1 MVKRSNSK
9 MPSSQEIAEM
19 RRRLDELEQTLSA
32 IQNGEVD
39 ALLVSGDAGEQVY
52 TLKSSE
58 HPYRVMIEQMSEG
71 ALTLS
76 AEGIILYCNESF
88 ARMVKYPL
96 EEILATPMAQYIG
109 PASRNQFQRLL
120 RQNGRGEIN
129 LLTRN
134 LDSVPAYAAVNTV
147 PEGDVINYSV
157 VITDLTE
164 HLHTE
169 QIIAS
174 ERFARTMMEQAADI
188 LVVCKND
195 GTIIRASEKALNLI
209 GADPEGSK
217 FDEVFNL
224 LYPVTSTARPLSPDI
239 TAKPLNLSAVCRG
252 DIPAG
257 CEIALY
263 ADGQAK
269 QSYLLN
275 FSPLV
280 GEGELLG
287 YSIALTDITERKR
300 IEEALKASEQ
310 RWATTLS
317 SIGDAVI
324 ATDTAGRVTFMNT
337 VAESLTGWRLQESES
352 RPVTEVFN
360 IINELTRQ
368 KVDNPVSKVL
378 QQGMI
383 VGLANHTLL
392 VRKDG
397 SEVPVDD
404 SGAPIQG
411 PDGKVI
417 GTVLIFRDIT
427 ERKRTEE
434 ALQKYTREL
443 ENANKELESFSYSVS
458 HDLRAPLR
466 ALDGFSRAVVEEY
479 GDKLDEQG
487 KDYLNRVRK
496 ASQHMSDLIND
507 LLKLS
512 RLSRAEMNIQKV
524 NLSEIAQSILEELRS
539 SQPDRKVE
547 WVISPEVI
555 VRGDNALLT
564 IALQNLLD
572 NSWKFSN
579 KCPQARIEFGITE
592 QNREKIYFVKDNGA
606 GFNMQYS
613 DKLFQPFQ
621 RLHSAKDFEGTGI
634 GLATVQ
640 RVIRRHGGRI
650 WADSEKGKGATFYF
664 TLGE

>member
-1 MVKRSNSK
+1 
-9 MPSSQEIAEM
+9 
-19 RRRLDELEQTLSA
+19 
-32 IQNGEVD
+32 
-39 ALLVSGDAGEQVY
+39 
-52 TLKSSE
+52 
-58 HPYRVMIEQMSEG
+58 
-71 ALTLS
+71 
-76 AEGIILYCNESF
+76 
-88 ARMVKYPL
+88 
-96 EEILATPMAQYIG
+96 
-109 PASRNQFQRLL
+109 
-120 RQNGRGEIN
+120 
-129 LLTRN
+129 
-134 LDSVPAYAAVNTV
+134 VPAYAAVNTV

-164 HLHTE
+164 HIHTA

-188 LVVCKND
+188 LVVCDTD

-209 GADPEGSK
+209 GADLEGMK
-217 FDEVFNL
+217 FDEVFNR
-224 LYPVTSTARPLSPDI
+224 LYPVTSSARPLSPDI
-239 TAKPLNLSAVCRG
+239 TDKPLSLSAVCRG
-252 DIPAG
+252 DIPTG
-257 CEIALY
+257 SEIALG

-280 GEGELLG
+280 GEDQLLG
-287 YSIALTDITERKR
+287 YSIALTEITERKR

-310 RWATTLS
+310 RWSTTLS

-324 ATDTAGRVTFMNT
+324 ATDTAGRITFMNT
-337 VAESLTGWRLQESES
+337 AAESLTGWRIQEAES
-352 RPVTEVFN
+352 RPATEILN
-360 IINELTRQ
+360 IINELNRQ

-383 VGLANHTLL
+383 VGLVNQTLL

-397 SEVPVDD
+397 SEVPVDE
-404 SGAPIQG
+404 SGASIQG
-411 PDGKVI
+411 PDGKVT
-417 GTVLIFRDIT
+417 GMVLIFRDIT
-427 ERKRTEE
+427 ERKQAEE

-466 ALDGFSRAVVEEY
+466 SLDGFSRAVVEEY

-512 RLSRAEMNIQKV
+512 RLSRAEMNIQKI
-524 NLSEIAQSILEELRS
+524 NISEIAQSILEELRS
-539 SQPDRKVE
+539 SQPDRKIE
-547 WVISPEVI
+547 WVISPELI
-555 VRGDNALLT
+555 VRGDKSLLT

-592 QNREKIYFVKDNGA
+592 QNGEKIYFVKDNGA
-606 GFNMQYS
+606 GFSMQYS

-621 RLHSAKDFEGTGI
+621 RLHSAKDYEGTGI